1 MASTKLQ
8 DFREQ
13 YPQYDDL
20 SDQELADALYT
31 SKYDDMDRADFD
43 SAMGIEAPPP
53 PPPEPTLWE
62 RTKARF
68 TGNND
73 DPLADEKPD
82 PSVDF
87 DLPEDQDKAV
97 PRVQE
102 PMSDWLSNPYGTYY
116 EGQAKAK
123 LDAPRDTGPT
133 KGDQLWAGLD
143 EYLANRD
150 TQTIFTAGEAAKE
163 AYAKAR
169 GQYPGMTL
177 DETARMIG
185 PGEGQDRFDKINRA
199 RRADAWRKEPQKY
212 PEFEEDYNA
221 IRAESI
227 ESREKAIGIMQEN
240 IDSAALRRER
250 AAQIKF
256 SESTTEMMEAE
267 DILGAGGALDEWT
280 DDPINI
286 MLEISIRSA
295 PNMLDAIPLAVAGS
309 FAGPAGFAIGLGMGS
324 GMAEYRASYSEYM
337 MKAGVDMTDARSV
350 MNAIDNEDLMAAAH
364 EYSMKRG
371 GAIAVADTITGG
383 IATKTVAPLV
393 KSVLGKEL
401 MNLAVQTTAQFA
413 GGMGGEAGAIV
424 LTEGVEGLEEAGG
437 ELLAEG
443 IGELGTTIFDVGAAT
458 VTGMR
463 AQTAEA
469 SAARV
474 EAEAES
480 MLGRT
485 VVDDPAQDDVT
496 EDPQEDSG
504 DIDEETAEENET
516 IIRHADENWR
526 VQVKRRYPN
535 GEVDVVVIDRF
546 GNTTDMSLKP
556 GESFT
561 QAVEISEAAR
571 VQGDIDDAQAKAG
584 GLEIDDDPGSFYDN
598 AFDDVAEE
606 AKAQKQAARNRENSI
621 QSGYPTDAE
630 LDALT
635 VARARAGVAGDVE
648 AMSALAEQIRVKQNS
663 LLDTGDIR
671 VDPGDRDQA
680 EVQTDEFLAE
690 KKKSDTVT
698 EMQRAMKELREQFPE
713 ADFIG
718 PENEQIAEMIEAVE
732 MDGMFNMLTE
742 WFDLTDEEQ
751 IAMEAILAGTE
762 VVPGPIEGEVIEG
775 DAIGEFHAFQDDID
789 NLTAERDQARQE
801 GDENGAAILDIDIE
815 HFRRRQ
821 EDLRGA
827 IEAEG
832 VNFDT
837 LGKGGDEAQQITA
850 DQEDARTIEGE
861 LMPEEFETT
870 SDEEMDELYADDLSF
885 MEEKARELRARIEA
899 QVTADNPEAAAQLE
913 AELIDLLEQ
922 IEFRR
927 PDVPSIE
934 GELADPALPA
944 PDNVIQFPEQT
955 PQSIKD
961 MAFIVDGIG
970 NMLNL
975 IDTLDQQG
983 NAIEANKGRAKALEI
998 LEKLKTDSQAHRV
1011 GHPPDVQAAV
1021 NEMLERVDSAEL
1033 RLRPRQLEEVPKTS
1047 KQMVEDLMTRID
1059 PELVPGLLNG
1069 IKVIRDDGLLGE
1081 FVTYGRNKPYI
1092 EREGRDP
1099 YADFDRVSNR
1109 WSLAPGQAAIVEQRV
1124 KDLEVQPDTSG
1135 SDDEAVQPIPP
1146 TKPPGVIDARLK
1158 RQSFRDHLQGMA
1170 AELQPGG
1177 GSMSTLTREESYPGE
1192 REAEGAATGTVITR
1206 MPSENPLWFQEM
1218 VAIPEQKMSVKQ
1230 VDAAVNKAITGKKLG
1245 VRQARV
1251 IQHMLNLI
1259 SGQREEEVSYAREQL
1274 EAARALRQDARAAA
1288 GQPTDPQ
1295 EDQRGELFE
1304 EDEYADDMTADSR
1317 IIFEMMEEAR
1327 QLGVD
1332 EDVLESLAI
1341 RHTENQPF
1349 MDALQGEIDEQRHF
1363 RSAQE
1368 AEAQPG
1374 EQPDADA
1381 APAAPDRQ
1389 PVKRKKL
1396 TAIQEHAYGKARD
1409 LKSAFTAEEFL
1420 ALPAI
1425 SKPGAVSTDGR
1436 PTTPGESGTQNV
1448 NTLTGLIDKGYVAS
1462 LDPSRSIFEGRFV
1475 ALDEFGES
1483 VDPMIQEMPKVEED
1497 EVIYMSVPWTMNS
1510 RGEGDLYIQRI
1521 GKNAGTAYRERQGPN
1536 DIAISFDQDQL
1547 LPDYMF
1553 HLFTFLQPQIAQR
1566 ARGTAQQAIRM
1577 TDIDEVLTTFFL
1589 RQAKENEQ
1597 LELYLEQ
1604 PADPSQAGAPGM
1616 EEAKQAAVTAIENMR
1631 ATSELG
1637 RTVARE
1643 LAAKRRTSLVGQTA
1657 NTVEDLATL
1666 AQIYR
1671 DPRLET
1677 LRVFFTDV
1685 ENKIVGQVGLT
1696 SRLPGGAPA
1705 IIGDIAPP
1713 YFDKIS
1719 ATAKSLGATSFYM
1732 QHNHPSGASTPSQSD
1747 INVTRSMAQDFK
1759 MSPDK
1764 LQFRGHVVIN
1774 HNNWS
1779 EIDARGNIKEH
1790 QVDLQ
1795 GVDFK
1800 PSGGVAGTKIKSPRD
1815 AASIAAQVDITTTD
1829 IVLIHVDH
1837 KHVVLNVSTMPGI
1850 EVGTDRPKTRRQVQ
1864 KYALSQTGTAR
1875 IIAVGQDASLLRQLD
1890 GLVLD
1895 AFQITA
1901 QGQVRSMAEALEVQP
1916 TGDFIPSERP
1926 TRVSPDTSEEFDYLR
1941 PWAQQEKSS
1950 GMNLGVTRIREPGE
1964 PYAAALPP
1972 KKLQINIGATS
1983 IEVLQNPTP
1992 QQFRQLRQGIRMEYQ
2007 ELGYSTTADP
2017 LTRSTWDEQGN
2028 QFVWPSEDGVHA
2040 VVERGLA
2047 KHLGVD
2053 WESLNQNNEGL
2064 ETGDLFGQDTAS
2076 AQAIQ
2081 DEIARRDAKRNTG
2094 QESMETGDPMDMFS
2108 DATKQ
2113 VDIDDLFAQDTE
2125 YKVEAR
2131 RGRYSGDTEDMTR
2144 AQRVRAM
2151 PMDELTA
2158 AVFTDELTG
2167 AGNLK
2172 AYNAEAKLLPVQAI
2186 VDADSLKWINDNL
2199 GLDAGDA
2206 MLVAIAEALDQA
2218 DVEVYR
2224 IGGDE
2229 FIVAG
2234 WNEVEVRAALQLS
2247 EGILANQSIQSD
2259 QGQTKGIQITYGI
2272 GRNKQSADL
2281 ITKAKKAHKERTG
2294 QRAPRGEKPP
2304 GATLGV
2310 VGVKP
2315 IDMES
2320 GTNYVPMIGK
2330 HGQLPITATN
2340 NLVLGNGRVVRIPKK
2355 PVRREHILAVM
2366 RKYFGNRIYEGRV
2379 KGKLRL
2385 GFYRP
2390 GHGEVRLK
2398 DANDIE
2404 VAAHEIAHFLD
2415 DRNAWIKPLYTA
2427 YTDEMKGVSYDVTKV
2442 FEGFAEFMRL
2452 YFTQE
2457 SAAMER
2463 APGFYDA
2470 WRNTLAEPEHKKLM
2484 AMVEDVQ
2491 ELMHAWTMQ
2500 GARARGA
2507 SKQGSATAPF
2517 WEKVMRR
2524 FPVPFWQGALDGLRS
2539 IKKIEIDLGD
2549 IGPDEQVA
2557 YEKARI
2563 AVGGSAGLIDS
2574 AFRFGT
2580 PGWREDGQG
2589 IEFTGD
2595 PLSEIFGKHWGDHDV
2610 GMYLLARRAQEL
2622 SQQGRENLMRPDEI
2636 RAWLS
2641 MEDEIPELR
2650 DIHDAYQEFN
2660 DRMLDFYEGSGIL
2673 KGETRAKMQEMNKN
2687 YVPFFR
2693 VVESRIN
2700 GRPARAGG
2708 NPFQRLKG
2716 GTHNVEVVWDNIIEG
2731 VGIGINAS
2739 LINDAKRSILRKLGG
2754 TDRLGA
2760 GIRNQ
2765 QAGLYAAPISADNAA
2780 RTISGDQV
2788 LKASVEAMG
2797 WTMSEFRRAKEMPMD
2812 ETEAAIVMIIEQM
2825 EDGLPQ
2831 FLTLFEF
2838 NQDPKGNVDFYM
2850 DNGKKFHFEIMDA
2863 ALMDSLQFMGPKGT
2877 NLILQIFGG
2886 FSAALRRGVVAW
2898 PTFQTK
2904 NFVRD
2909 SLNAWLLSTKIK
2921 VPAARAA
2928 AQIFKRMSNDPM
2940 FREMIVNGGGFANR
2954 SQGFEVA
2961 RHLISNPTEL
2971 LTRYD
2976 RFMGRFE
2983 NANRLAEYKVNREKG
2998 VGPRRSAFLSRDIS
3012 TDFAMRGSHAA
3023 ARVLAVSVPFLN
3035 ARFQGNYRLK
3045 RQGDYKTMAI
3055 SFAMRGAAMAAAGLA
3070 LYAINKDDD
3079 RYKELPEDIKD
3090 LYWVFYYGNG
3100 ESDYFL
3106 IPKPFESGMFF
3117 GTIPERMMQL
3127 SEDQDGEEFADAM
3140 LWIALQA
3147 FSADITPQP
3156 FQPFVDI
3163 QKNKTWTGAPIIPF
3177 YLENVEP
3184 SEQFT
3189 YYTSMT
3195 ARAAGKALGVSPMK
3209 LDHIVRGYLGTFGT
3223 YSLAATDAM
3232 IRAATDEWM
3241 GEYGKQ
3247 PTRGE
3252 TWRENIVV
3260 KGLVD
3265 WAVNEG
3271 PPRRTK
3277 YVSDLYDMV
3286 REAEKVANTMALM
3299 QKRQSA
3305 DAELYITDPENQ
3317 FYQMLVRAQ
3326 PNSLGEP
3333 PLAKTRSALNEVRQ
3347 QMDLIRMDKT
3357 MTGDE
3362 KRIELWNLVRKR
3374 NDLAQTVMEAIKRA
3388 ESQMQEMGTEPQ
3400 AAAGQVGESV
3410 ELASGAIPPGF
3421 TGQAEPPPE
3430 IPPDQYASRAQ

>member
-1 MASTKLQ
+1 MPSTKLQ

-31 SKYDDMDRADFD
+31 TKYADMDRADFD
-43 SAMGIEAPPP
+43 SSMGIEAPPP

-68 TGNND
+68 TGNNA

-82 PSVDF
+82 ESVDF
-87 DLPEDQDKAV
+87 DLPEDQEKR
-97 PRVQE
+97 PQE

-116 EGQAKAK
+116 EGLAEERAN
-123 LDAPRDTGPT
+123 APKDLGPT

-150 TQTIFTAGEAAKE
+150 TQTIFTAGESARD
-163 AYAKAR
+163 AYATAR
-169 GQYPGMTL
+169 G
-177 DETARMIG
+177 EI
-185 PGEGQDRFDKINRA
+185 PGEPAQMRGGFGTTSAQYDKMFRA
-199 RRADAWRKEPQKY
+199 RRADAWRREPQKY
-212 PEFEEDYNA
+212 PEYEEDFNA
-221 IRAESI
+221 IRAETMS
-227 ESREKAIGIMQEN
+227 SRENAIEIMQRN
-240 IDSAALRRER
+240 IDSAAIRRER

-256 SESTTEMMEAE
+256 SESTQEMMEAE
-267 DILGAGGALDEWT
+267 DIFGAAGALDEWT

-286 MLEISIRSA
+286 MLEVSIRSA
-295 PNMLDAIPLAVAGS
+295 PNMLDAIPLAIAGS
-309 FAGPAGFAIGLGMGS
+309 AAGPVGFAAGLGMGS

-337 MKAGVDMTDARSV
+337 TKAGVDMTDARSI
-350 MNAIDNEDLMAAAH
+350 MNAIDNPDLMEAANQYAL
-364 EYSMKRG
+364 KRG
-371 GAIAVADTITGG
+371 AIIGSVDMITGG
-383 IATKTVAPLV
+383 LATKTIAPVV
-393 KSVLGKEL
+393 KTALGKEL
-401 MNLAVQTTAQFA
+401 LNAGIQTGIQFA
-413 GGMGGEAGAIV
+413 GGMSGEAGAIV
-424 LTEGVEGLEEAGG
+424 ATEGFEGLEEAGG

-443 IGELGTTIFDVGAAT
+443 IGEMGTTIFDVGGAT

-469 SAARV
+469 EAARI
-474 EAEAES
+474 EAEAEA

-485 VVDDPAQDDVT
+485 EIDDPAADEFEEEAT
-496 EDPQEDSG
+496 EDSG
-504 DIDEETAEENET
+504 DIDQEEVEGGET

-526 VQVKRRYPN
+526 VQVKRRYES

-546 GNTTDMSLKP
+546 GNTTDMTMKP
-556 GESFT
+556 GESFQ

-571 VQGDIDDAQAKAG
+571 AQPDITQTDD
-584 GLEIDDDPGSFYDN
+584 
-598 AFDDVAEE
+598 
-606 AKAQKQAARNRENSI
+606 
-621 QSGYPTDAE
+621 
-630 LDALT
+630 LDL
-635 VARARAGVAGDVE
+635 
-648 AMSALAEQIRVKQNS
+648 
-663 LLDTGDIR
+663 
-671 VDPGDRDQA
+671 GDRDQA
-680 EVQTDEFLAE
+680 ETQTGDFLGD
-690 KKKSDTVT
+690 KKKADTVA
-698 EMQRAMKELREQFPE
+698 EMQSAMKQLREQFPD
-713 ADFIG
+713 ADFLG
-718 PENEQIAEMIEAVE
+718 PENEQIAEMLEAVE

-751 IAMEAILAGTE
+751 IAMEAILDT
-762 VVPGPIEGEVIEG
+762 IEGERGFAEG
-775 DAIGEFHAFQDDID
+775 ELVDRDPIADHHRMQDEID
-789 NLTAERDQARQE
+789 MLTVERDRQRSE
-801 GDENGAAILDIDIE
+801 GDENGAEESDAFIASLVA
-815 HFRRRQ
+815 RQ
-821 EDLRGA
+821 EANRQEIEDL
-827 IEAEG
+827 G
-832 VNFDT
+832 VDFDT
-837 LGKGGDEAQQITA
+837 LGKGGDEAQQIEY
-850 DQEDARTIEGE
+850 DREEGRTIEGE
-861 LMPEEFETT
+861 IMDEEFETT

-899 QVTADNPEAAAQLE
+899 QETAGNPEAAAQLE

-922 IEFRR
+922 IDFRR

-944 PDNVIQFPEQT
+944 PRTPEQMDDLWTEFSYAERQSFIDKENLDIDQVDNWEDLTPEHQAALTEAIAADSNVIPFPESA
-955 PQSIKD
+955 PQEVKD
-961 MAFIVDGIG
+961 MATIIRGIG
-970 NMLNL
+970 NMIDL
-975 IDTLDQQG
+975 ILM
-983 NAIEANKGRAKALEI
+983 L
-998 LEKLKTDSQAHRV
+998 DSQGQVDVATKARADAKKIWDKV
-1011 GHPPDVQAAV
+1011 RTDAAKFREGHPQSTQVAIDA
-1021 NEMLERVDSAEL
+1021 MLDRIASAEL
-1033 RLRPRQLEEVPKTS
+1033 RLAPPQLTEVPKTS
-1047 KQMVEDLMTRID
+1047 KQIVDDLMTRID
-1059 PELVPGLLNG
+1059 PEQVPGVLNG
-1069 IKVIRDDGLLGE
+1069 IKVIRDDGIEGE

-1092 EREGRDP
+1092 ERVGRDP
-1099 YADFDRVSNR
+1099 YEDFDRVSAR

-1135 SDDEAVQPIPP
+1135 SDDEVQPIPP
-1146 TKPPGVIDARLK
+1146 SGKPPGLIDIRLK
-1158 RQSFRDHLQGMA
+1158 RQQFRQALQAMA

-1177 GSMSTLTREESYPGE
+1177 GSMSTLTREETYPGE
-1192 REAEGAATGTVITR
+1192 RDAEGAATGTVITR
-1206 MPSENPLWFQEM
+1206 MPSENPMWFQEM
-1218 VAIPEQKMSVKQ
+1218 VEIPDQKMSVKQ
-1230 VDAAVNKAITGKKLG
+1230 VDGAVNKAITGKKLG

-1251 IQHMLNLI
+1251 IQHMLDLV
-1259 SGQREEEVSYAREQL
+1259 SGQREDQVNYAREQL
-1274 EAARALRQDARAAA
+1274 QAARIARQDARAAA

-1295 EDQRGELFE
+1295 EDIRGEVFE

-1332 EDVLESLAI
+1332 EDALEGLAI
-1341 RHTENQPF
+1341 KHDDNQEF
-1349 MDALQGEIDEQRHF
+1349 MNALQGEIDEQRHF

-1368 AEAQPG
+1368 AETQQR
-1374 EQPDADA
+1374 EQQEADDA
-1381 APAAPDRQ
+1381 AAGWQPKK
-1389 PVKRKKL
+1389 PVKRKRL
-1396 TAIQEHAYGKARD
+1396 TAIQEHAYAKVLD

-1448 NTLTGLIDKGYVAS
+1448 NTLTGLINKEYVAS
-1462 LDPSRSIFEGRFV
+1462 LDPDRSIFEGRFV
-1475 ALDEFGES
+1475 ALDGNGES
-1483 VDPMIQEMPKVEED
+1483 VDPMIQEMPKPKVEED

-1604 PADPSQAGAPGM
+1604 PADPSQAAAPQM
-1616 EEAKQAAVTAIENMR
+1616 EKAKEEAVTAIENMR

-1643 LAAKRRTSLVGQTA
+1643 LAAQRRTNLVGQTA
-1657 NTVEDLATL
+1657 NSVEDLATL

-1685 ENKIVGQVGLT
+1685 QNQIVGQVGLT
-1696 SRLPGGAPA
+1696 ARLPGGAPA

-1713 YFDKIS
+1713 YFDQIS
-1719 ATAKSLGATSFYM
+1719 ATAKSLGATGFYM

-1779 EIDARGNIKEH
+1779 EIDARGNVKEH

-1795 GVDFK
+1795 GVDFM
-1800 PSGGVAGTKIKSPRD
+1800 PSGGVAGQTIKSPTD
-1815 AASIAAQVDITTTD
+1815 AARIAAQVDITTTD
-1829 IVLIHVDH
+1829 IVLIHLNH

-1850 EVGTDRPKTRRQVQ
+1850 AIGTDRAKTRRNVQ
-1864 KYALSQTGTAR
+1864 KYALSQQGTAR
-1875 IIAVGQDASLLRQLD
+1875 IIAVGQDSSLLRQLD
-1890 GLVLD
+1890 GLLLD
-1895 AFQITA
+1895 AFRITPD
-1901 QGQVRSMAEALEVQP
+1901 GNVYSMAEALEVQP
-1916 TGDFIPSERP
+1916 KGDFIPTERP

-1941 PWAQQEKSS
+1941 PWAQQEKAS
-1950 GMNLGVTRIREPGE
+1950 GMNLGVTRIRSPAV
-1964 PYAAALPP
+1964 PYDAQLPS
-1972 KKLQINIGATS
+1972 KKLQINIGATT
-1983 IEVLQNPTP
+1983 IDVLQNPTP
-1992 QQFRQLRQGIRMEYQ
+1992 QQVRQLRQGIRMEYE

-2028 QFVWPSEDGVHA
+2028 QFVWPSEDGIHA

-2047 KHLGVD
+2047 KHLNVD
-2053 WESLNQNNEGL
+2053 WETLNQNNEDASA
-2064 ETGDLFGQDTAS
+2064 GDLFGQDTAN
-2076 AQAIQ
+2076 AQAMQ
-2081 DEIARRDAKRNTG
+2081 DEIARRDAKRNSG
-2094 QESMETGDPMDMFS
+2094 QESIEVGDPTDMFS

-2113 VDIDDLFAQDTE
+2113 VDIDDLFAADTE

-2131 RGRYSGDTEDMTR
+2131 RGRYSGTDDEQTR
-2144 AQRVRAM
+2144 AQRVRQM
-2151 PMDELTA
+2151 PMEELTA

-2172 AYNAEAKLLPVQAI
+2172 AYNEEAKLLPVQAI

-2206 MLVAIAEALDQA
+2206 MLVAIAEALNQA
-2218 DVEVYR
+2218 EVEVYR

-2229 FIVAG
+2229 FVVAG
-2234 WNEVEVRAALQLS
+2234 WNETEVRAALTLA

-2259 QGQTKGIQITYGI
+2259 LGQTKGIQITFGI
-2272 GRNKQSADL
+2272 GRNKKQADV
-2281 ITKAKKAHKERTG
+2281 ITKAKKAHKEETG
-2294 QRAPRGEKPP
+2294 ERAARGEKPP
-2304 GATLGV
+2304 GATLGTIN
-2310 VGVKP
+2310 VKP

-2330 HGQLPITATN
+2330 HGQLPITSQN

-2366 RKYFGNRIYEGRV
+2366 RKYFGNRIYQGRI

-2415 DRNAWIKPLYTA
+2415 DRNDWIKPLYTQ
-2427 YTDEMKGVSYDVTKV
+2427 YTEEMKGVSYDVTKI
-2442 FEGFAEFMRL
+2442 FEGYAEFMRL

-2457 SAAMER
+2457 SKAMER

-2470 WRNTLAEPEHKKLM
+2470 WRQALRDDPKLL

-2507 SKQGSATAPF
+2507 SKMGTADAPF

-2524 FPVPFWQGALDGLRS
+2524 FPVPFWQGALDGLRA
-2539 IKKIEIDLGD
+2539 IKKTEIDLGD

-2580 PGWREDGQG
+2580 PGWRADGQG
-2589 IEFTGD
+2589 IEFSGA
-2595 PLSEIFGKHWGDHDV
+2595 PLKDIFGKLWGDHDV
-2610 GMYLLARRAQEL
+2610 GMYLLARRSQEL
-2622 SQQGRENLMRPDEI
+2622 ASQGRENLMRPDEV
-2636 RAWLS
+2636 RAWLAL
-2641 MEDEIPELR
+2641 EEEIPGLR
-2650 DIHDAYQEFN
+2650 DMHDAYQEFN
-2660 DRMLDFYEGSGIL
+2660 DRMLDFYEGAGIL
-2673 KGETRAKMQEMNKN
+2673 NADTRAKMQEMNKN

-2700 GRPARAGG
+2700 GKPARPGG

-2716 GTHNVEVVWDNIIEG
+2716 GTQNVEVVWDNIIEG
-2731 VGIGINAS
+2731 VGIGINAA

-2797 WTMSEFRRAKEMPMD
+2797 WTMAEYRRAKEMPMSPEED
-2812 ETEAAIVMIIEQM
+2812 AIVTIIESM
-2825 EDGLPQ
+2825 EDGLPN

-2838 NQDPKGNVDFYM
+2838 NQDPKGNVDYYM
-2850 DNGKKFHFEIMDA
+2850 DNGKKFHFEIMDP

-2898 PTFQTK
+2898 PVFQTK
-2904 NFVRD
+2904 NFNRD
-2909 SLNAWLLSTKIK
+2909 SLSAWLLSDK
-2921 VPAARAA
+2921 VRVPGARALGL
-2928 AQIFKRMSNDPM
+2928 IFRSMSNDPA

-2983 NANRLAEYKVNREKG
+2983 NANRLAEYKLQRAAG
-2998 VGPRRSAFLSRDIS
+2998 VGPRRAAFLSREIS

-3045 RQGDYKTMAI
+3045 RQGDYRTMAI
-3055 SFAMRGAAMAAAGLA
+3055 SFAMRGAAMMAAGLA
-3070 LYAINKDDD
+3070 LYAINKDDE
-3079 RYKELPEDIKD
+3079 RYKDLPEDIRN
-3090 LYWVFYYGNG
+3090 LYWVFFYGNG
-3100 ESDYFL
+3100 EDDYFL
-3106 IPKPFESGMFF
+3106 IAKPFEAGMFF
-3117 GTIPERMMQL
+3117 GTIPEAIVQVT
-3127 SEDQDGEEFADAM
+3127 EDQDGKEFADTIS
-3140 LWIALQA
+3140 WIMLQA

-3156 FQPFVDI
+3156 FQPWVDI
-3163 QKNKTWTGAPIIPF
+3163 QKNRTWTGAPIIPF

-3184 SEQFT
+3184 SEQYT

-3195 ARAAGKALGVSPMK
+3195 ARAAGKVLGISPMK
-3209 LDHIVRGYLGTFGT
+3209 MDHVIRGYLGTFGT
-3223 YSLAATDAM
+3223 YSLAVSDAM

-3241 GEYGKQ
+3241 DDYGEQ

-3252 TWRENIVV
+3252 TWKENIVV

-3277 YVSDLYDMV
+3277 SVSDLYDMV

-3305 DAELYITDPENQ
+3305 EAELYITDPENQ

-3326 PNSLGEP
+3326 PNKLGEP
-3333 PLAKTRSALNEVRQ
+3333 PLAKTRAAMNEVRQ
-3347 QMDLIRMDKT
+3347 AMDLIRMDKT

-3374 NDLAQTVMEAIKRA
+3374 NDLAQKVMKEIRRA
-3388 ESQMQEMGTEPQ
+3388 EEMLDAEMGSPQ
-3400 AAAGQVGESV
+3400 AAADQVGEAV
-3410 ELASGAIPPGF
+3410 ELAQGDIPPGY
-3421 TGQAEPPPE
+3421 TGAVQDRRP
-3430 IPPDQYASRAQ
+3430 RAQ